1 MARNKESNLGRVRK
15 LVGDERKFLWNP
27 LSNIIL
33 VARIKGNVSEK
44 KLRNAINKT
53 KEIHP
58 LLASRVV
65 YDQYNEAYF
74 HTDNVPEIPFRVVEW
89 KSDNQWQEEMMYE
102 NRIPFKLFEGPL
114 IRFVLIKS
122 QQVSDF
128 MVYCQHSI
136 SDGRGL
142 VYLIRDILLN
152 TTLPDREV
160 KQLPIPPTLS
170 SEGLYPYVPKKDS
183 LKKSLT
189 KSVNKFMINRM
200 NKNWRKDITTFD
212 QEDFEN
218 IHKVYWQKNEYR
230 IELMELSED
239 QTTNLVTKCRE
250 HDVTVNSALTVA
262 FLAAHYHISG
272 PFKGKKRIVALPI
285 DLRKRMNVSDV
296 FCLYISRVLLK
307 FDYKVK
313 HSFWQNVKRF
323 HDTATNEIKSANL
336 FEPLLTIEQMDST
349 LIDAI
354 ASFGILAEIVPPEF
368 TRYGKLST
376 FASKK
381 KNEAIK
387 LAHRFLKLS
396 PGTVMTN
403 LGKPDVPNVYG
414 EMQIEKM
421 YFAPSTDERFPL
433 VIGALTAGGKLVV
446 TLNYIEESRIPEMKK
461 IRDMALDFL
470 EL

>member
-65 YDQYNEAYF
+65 YDQDNEAYF

-89 KSDNQWQEEMMYE
+89 KSDNQWQEELMYE

-142 VYLIRDILLN
+142 VYLIKDILLN

-189 KSVNKFMINRM
+189 KSVKKFMINRM

-212 QEDFEN
+212 QEDF
-218 IHKVYWQKNEYR
+218 
-230 IELMELSED
+230 
-239 QTTNLVTKCRE
+239 
-250 HDVTVNSALTVA
+250 
-262 FLAAHYHISG
+262 
-272 PFKGKKRIVALPI
+272 
-285 DLRKRMNVSDV
+285 
-296 FCLYISRVLLK
+296 
-307 FDYKVK
+307 
-313 HSFWQNVKRF
+313 
-323 HDTATNEIKSANL
+323 
-336 FEPLLTIEQMDST
+336 
-349 LIDAI
+349 
-354 ASFGILAEIVPPEF
+354 
-368 TRYGKLST
+368 
-376 FASKK
+376 
-381 KNEAIK
+381 
-387 LAHRFLKLS
+387 
-396 PGTVMTN
+396 
-403 LGKPDVPNVYG
+403 
-414 EMQIEKM
+414 
-421 YFAPSTDERFPL
+421 
-433 VIGALTAGGKLVV
+433 
-446 TLNYIEESRIPEMKK
+446 
-461 IRDMALDFL
+461 
-470 EL
+470 